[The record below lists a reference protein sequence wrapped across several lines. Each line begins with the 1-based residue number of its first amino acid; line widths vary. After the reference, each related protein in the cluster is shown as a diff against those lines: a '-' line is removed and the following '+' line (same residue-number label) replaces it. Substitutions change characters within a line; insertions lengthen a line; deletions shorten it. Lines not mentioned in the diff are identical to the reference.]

1 MKEKYIHDL
10 KEIKDLM
17 NRSSRFISLSG
28 LSGISAG
35 LIAILGAYFAYQ
47 TVFNSS
53 DYLVYH
59 RVALTGETLIQL
71 ILIALGTLI
80 LAIGSV
86 IYFTTRETK
95 KRNQK
100 IWDTQTKRVLINL
113 CIPSLTGGILCLILL
128 FRGYVGLI
136 MPLTL
141 IFYGLALV
149 NASKYTLNFI
159 RILGLIEIALGL
171 LAMQFI
177 EHGLLLWVVGFGV
190 VHIIYGIIVHRKYKQ

>member
-35 LIAILGAYFAYQ
+35 LVAILGAYFAYQ
-47 TVFNSS
+47 AVFKGS
-53 DYLVYH
+53 DYLVYY

-71 ILIALGTLI
+71 LLVALGTLI

-113 CIPSLTGGILCLILL
+113 SIPILTGGILCHILL

-159 RILGLIEIALGL
+159 RILGLIEIVLGL
-171 LAMQFI
+171 FAMQFI

-190 VHIIYGIIVHRKYKQ
+190 VHIIYGVIVHRKYKQ

>member
-1 MKEKYIHDL
+1 MKEKYILDL

-71 ILIALGTLI
+71 LLVALGTLI

-86 IYFTTRETK
+86 IYFTTRKTK

-113 CIPSLTGGILCLILL
+113 SIPILTGGILCLILL